1 MVLQEKLVIET
12 TYTQFGYHRL
22 GIKYRLSL
30 LGMSV
35 APLIY
40 LNNRIPMTV
49 PHLQV
54 RHNLTSTSPSSMPAY
69 SLVRMPLL
77 TRILTLSFVSRI
89 PFQYLL
95 RIQLHIYYPN
105 HHLSLPM
112 VSPLPTRVE
121 NQDNHYHRHFP
132 SKTTNMRFSLLCSS
146 IAILVNLY
154 RTTPSKAE

>member
-1 MVLQEKLVIET
+1 METRLSTQQPTRDSDGIDIGTFTFVRMLCGLARYLVVLQEKLVIET

-54 RHNLTSTSPSSMPAY
+54 
-69 SLVRMPLL
+69 V
-77 TRILTLSFVSRI
+77 
-89 PFQYLL
+89 
-95 RIQLHIYYPN
+95 
-105 HHLSLPM
+105 
-112 VSPLPTRVE
+112 
-121 NQDNHYHRHFP
+121 
-132 SKTTNMRFSLLCSS
+132 
-146 IAILVNLY
+146 ILV
-154 RTTPSKAE
+154 KD